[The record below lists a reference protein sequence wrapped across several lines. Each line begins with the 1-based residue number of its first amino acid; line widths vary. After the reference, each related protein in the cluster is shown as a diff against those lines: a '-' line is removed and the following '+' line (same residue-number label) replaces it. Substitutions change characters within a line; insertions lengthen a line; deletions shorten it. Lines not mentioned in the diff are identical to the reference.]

1 MVILNVALLS
11 VVVPGAIML
20 SVTHG
25 VCCYDECRSACNWA
39 NLKLQ
44 ISNFT
49 YYFDRKAFNIA
60 TFNEQENQ

>member
-11 VVVPGAIML
+11 VVMPGAIML
-20 SVTHG
+20 SVTMMN
-25 VCCYDECRSACNWA
+25 DECRSACNWA
-39 NLKLQ
+39 NLKMQ

-49 YYFDRKAFNIA
+49 YYFDRKAFNIT